1 MKKLA
6 LGLLALTTL
15 ALAEPL
21 AAQIVGGGGVGR
33 GGIDRGNRE
42 DVPAPPPPIYMG
54 PGDTVPP
61 QLRPGFGGP
70 GDARG
75 ANRPGAP
82 GSAGVPGPATGP
94 GAAGAAAR
102 TGAPTF
108 TDVTDWSDWWEFN
121 KEPYLRVKAAVY
133 RGVPTT
139 GEDEFALGRPQ
150 TTRSLN
156 YLRPPER
163 VIRGLIVPALLEAL
177 AAEPQNDT
185 RNAIVLA
192 LARIGDDGDRGGEGS
207 IRAAILPFLRDGSQ
221 GVSENACIAL
231 GVLAQRTGVTLL
243 SALLGDTEEG
253 RILCGRSEVPDR
265 MRAFAAYGLGITADR
280 SGNAD
285 VRRYAVHQLTEAL
298 GRDEALQDVK
308 VACMLGLGVAA
319 PGLDPGLEGGEGSS
333 HGFSD
338 ELATELLRFFD
349 GRDNDYLVR
358 AHVPT
363 TLARLAPYVSAEL
376 ARTVKERLV
385 AVVTRKV
392 KDRNEVLQSAV
403 VALGLVGD
411 MDEDPV
417 DTAIRAALMQ
427 NAAGGSDQ
435 LASFF
440 ARIALGKVA
449 ARAGEGAGDPT
460 AGELEVRRFLYE
472 LLEQDKSQSRPWTA
486 VAMGVMG
493 FALGEQ
499 GKGLSTSE
507 LNALRYGL
515 AQSDSPS
522 IMGAFGIALGLAS
535 DGLGIEAL
543 SAKIEGTSEEVARGY
558 MALGIGLTGNHEG
571 TRALEGVL
579 RSSLNKPAALERA
592 AIAMILVG
600 NRDIVP
606 ELLEL
611 YESTGSLASRISLVR
626 ALGRTGDERAARP
639 LVDVMRDDE
648 SPALLRA
655 WSAAALGW
663 LADAAELPYTAALSV
678 DVNYL
683 ASPPTLTSRGGDGI
697 IDFR

>member
-1 MKKLA
+1 MLA
-6 LGLLALTTL
+6 
-15 ALAEPL
+15 
-21 AAQIVGGGGVGR
+21 
-33 GGIDRGNRE
+33 
-42 DVPAPPPPIYMG
+42 
-54 PGDTVPP
+54 
-61 QLRPGFGGP
+61 
-70 GDARG
+70 
-75 ANRPGAP
+75 
-82 GSAGVPGPATGP
+82 
-94 GAAGAAAR
+94 
-102 TGAPTF
+102 
-108 TDVTDWSDWWEFN
+108 
-121 KEPYLRVKAAVY
+121 
-133 RGVPTT
+133 
-139 GEDEFALGRPQ
+139 
-150 TTRSLN
+150 
-156 YLRPPER
+156 
-163 VIRGLIVPALLEAL
+163 
-177 AAEPQNDT
+177 
-185 RNAIVLA
+185 
-192 LARIGDDGDRGGEGS
+192 
-207 IRAAILPFLRDGSQ
+207 
-221 GVSENACIAL
+221 
-231 GVLAQRTGVTLL
+231 
-243 SALLGDTEEG
+243 
-253 RILCGRSEVPDR
+253 
-265 MRAFAAYGLGITADR
+265 
-280 SGNAD
+280 
-285 VRRYAVHQLTEAL
+285 
-298 GRDEALQDVK
+298 
-308 VACMLGLGVAA
+308 LGVAA

-338 ELATELLRFFD
+338 ELAAELLRFFD
-349 GRDNDYLVR
+349 DRDNDYLVR

-417 DTAIRAALMQ
+417 DAAIRAALMQ

-435 LASFF
+435 LAGFF
-440 ARIALGKVA
+440 ARIALGKAA
-449 ARAGEGAGDPT
+449 ARAGDGAGDPT

-472 LLEQDKSQSRPWTA
+472 LLEKDKSQSRPWTA

-493 FALGEQ
+493 FALDEQ

-515 AQSDSPS
+515 AQADSPS

-535 DGLGIEAL
+535 DGLCIEAL

-611 YESTGSLASRISLVR
+611 YESTGSLVSRISLVR

-655 WSAAALGW
+655 WSAASLGW